1 MDLYYTHLL
10 FFVFCSCSQLSCICI
25 LRAGQPVVEQ
35 DHASGGVMFSSPAWH
50 FHTVCVWEVFSDGI
64 MYTPS
69 QMRDG
74 QHSAGHSFR
83 RQGWQIAVVIISLCI

>member
-64 MYTPS
+64 MYNPPRCEMDSIQQATVLGG
-69 QMRDG
+69 R
-74 QHSAGHSFR
+74 AGR
-83 RQGWQIAVVIISLCI
+83 